1 MTSATLNGANGVHGD
16 VVAAAIAA
24 VQAYLENEA
33 IEEPASQTRGISSWR
48 MALANRS
55 TIRGF
60 GANVSWRGR
69 D

>member
-1 MTSATLNGANGVHGD
+1 MTSGTLNGTSGVNSE

-24 VQAYLENEA
+24 VQAYLEGEA
-33 IEEPASQTRGISSWR
+33 QESQGSPSQGVSSWR
-48 MALANRS
+48 MALADR
-55 TIRGF
+55 TAVRGF